1 MKKISQ
7 YKIQK
12 RCVVLKLHK
21 WSFPRIVL
29 FISNVFTQSLLHS
42 VYNNTGSPQDVKSSW
57 HLASSSGN
65 QISDSFKSITLC
77 IGRSS
82 ILWPSLPVF
91 SINNLTRRTKLSA
104 SEFLPSTFAIGHW
117 LRLASVF
124 SRTISPFWKC
134 LCFSFHLWRGW
145 SDYRNS
151 FRHLTQNSLAICCIR
166 LSSFSSAFTK
176 WPGGGKTTLDFMVR
190 MLLGRI
196 GCLLCTS
203 PYVSTAK
210 GLEFTITSVS
220 ARSVLID
227 SLFRDLPC
235 VCNKDISIVRANRIC
250 LSQTSPYGSMQG
262 GSCAN

>member
-77 IGRSS
+77 TGRSS

-134 LCFSFHLWRGW
+134 LCFSFHLWQGW

-166 LSSFSSAFTK
+166 LSSFSTVFISLHKMTRWWQNYLGLHGENVA
-176 WPGGGKTTLDFMVR
+176 WAYWLLTLHVSLCIYRQRPRVYNYF
-190 MLLGRI
+190 
-196 GCLLCTS
+196 CLCQKC
-203 PYVSTAK
+203 PHW
-210 GLEFTITSVS
+210 F
-220 ARSVLID
+220 
-227 SLFRDLPC
+227 
-235 VCNKDISIVRANRIC
+235 IV
-250 LSQTSPYGSMQG
+250 
-262 GSCAN
+262 